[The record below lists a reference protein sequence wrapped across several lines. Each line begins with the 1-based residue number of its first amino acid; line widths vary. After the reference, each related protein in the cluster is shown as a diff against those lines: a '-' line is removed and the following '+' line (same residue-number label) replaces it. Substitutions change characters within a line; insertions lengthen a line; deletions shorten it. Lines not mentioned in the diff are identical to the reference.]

1 MVILEVEMDMQ
12 TLTRFFLWCTIINGA
27 IGVLWGGM
35 YFLAPDWMYRMH
47 SKMFPMSRETF
58 VLANYSLI
66 GFFKLM
72 FWLFN
77 LTPYIVLRIL
87 A

>member
-1 MVILEVEMDMQ
+1 MDLE
-12 TLTRFFLWCTIINGA
+12 TLTSFFGWCSIINAG
-27 IGVLWGGM
+27 IGVLWGVGL
-35 YFLAPDWMYRMH
+35 FLAPDWMYRMH
-47 SKMFPMSRETF
+47 TKMFPMTRETF
-58 VLANYSLI
+58 IVANYSLL

-77 LTPYIVLRIL
+77 FTPYLALRII